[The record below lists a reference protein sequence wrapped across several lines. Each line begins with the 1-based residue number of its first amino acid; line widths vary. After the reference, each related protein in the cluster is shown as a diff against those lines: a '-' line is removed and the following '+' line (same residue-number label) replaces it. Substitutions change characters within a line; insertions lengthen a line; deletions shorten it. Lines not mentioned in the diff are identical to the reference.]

1 MFVLASCQFFHWTHF
16 DVMFLFF
23 QMEPFEHPSMRGR
36 LSPKNGMAF
45 EVCRIS
51 TTVFCTLFIV
61 YVMFMYIC
69 FSCFTISIFFY
80 FLRKRRR
87 RSAVWFG
94 ESKGSPNGVDV
105 NYLPNLQT
113 GLFFRLA
120 LMRKYLT
127 FIFVIFNQNPRA
139 RLSAPPGRYSSVEV
153 AGFLLGFCALLSWQH
168 NTK

>member
-51 TTVFCTLFIV
+51 TTVFCNLFIV

-87 RSAVWFG
+87 RSAFWFG

-113 GLFFRLA
+113 GLFFMAAGLP

-127 FIFVIFNQNPRA
+127 FFVIFNQWTLQKITRSLWTFFPETFP
-139 RLSAPPGRYSSVEV
+139 SP
-153 AGFLLGFCALLSWQH
+153 CSWLWFYCH
-168 NTK
+168 K